1 MIFEV
6 TEEFFETVIKKFPYI
21 RLNETIFFNIIET
34 YYSKNGVK
42 EEPWT
47 NPKDS
52 IIHRITAEL
61 QPVERLD
68 FEIDNKKFLEFCS
81 KFFDKK
87 VVKVFENR
95 QDYLL
100 TGTKDNLQYSEISN
114 WKALKTLLEKTNLS
128 SYLTL
133 DRLLMRIPLGANN
146 INIIKIE
153 GLENIFVEV
162 TNLENNYQ
170 SIERVCKDLELK
182 NGYDTNWAQLTL
194 NRLNVEAS

>member
-47 NPKDS
+47 NPKDT

-68 FEIDNKKFLEFCS
+68 FETDNKKFLEFCI

-100 TGTKDNLQYSEISN
+100 TGTRDNLQYSEISN
-114 WKALKTLLEKTNLS
+114 WKVVKTLLEKTNLS

-170 SIERVCKDLELK
+170 SIERVCEDLELK
-182 NGYDTNWAQLTL
+182 NGYNTNWAQLTL
-194 NRLNVEAS
+194 NRLNVEVS

>member
-6 TEEFFETVIKKFPYI
+6 TEEFFELIIKKFPYI

-47 NPKDS
+47 NPKDT

-68 FEIDNKKFLEFCS
+68 FETDNKKFLEFCI

-170 SIERVCKDLELK
+170 SIERVCEDLELK

-194 NRLNVEAS
+194 NRLNVEVS